1 MSYTKSKPQQSFV
14 QSGGIK
20 AALTPT
26 REYSFLEES
35 SSEENSFSASN
46 FLKNIPSSEEK
57 KKASK
62 TFKHSQSPLSK
73 HKSEYFRPKTSHGL
87 VGGDGIRYKGSSALS
102 RFAALEKRIKSRQI
116 ETTLKAS
123 SSFSDLDASSE
134 SEAQASKKE
143 RVEHPEH
150 RLKRNDIH
158 SSFTNEDE
166 KKNPRKINDE
176 DKNISKKKSV
186 SFANHLVQ
194 SEPSASDVSL
204 DNFMPYHP
212 SDDDI
217 SLNDMFSTPKLQNV
231 MSLDDL
237 IPASDTTA
245 EKEDYGVGILQLHS
259 VDEFLSTAE
268 DEQLSFQEKSHSS
281 SSTDSNSNLFNL
293 HSLEELEQAPAL
305 SPIQQKNDHENFPG
319 NIFQRDKTRSPEV
332 FKGTGT
338 DKVAD
343 KPMTSGSN
351 DYSSDF
357 HSDSEDTLKDTD
369 SIMEDL
375 SEKSMKTESSVKTAT
390 VSLQSKST
398 VAESIEKGTSY
409 SESFESVS
417 SSCATIPSTVQKKS
431 VAHLEASV
439 QTDPV
444 RVLGAN
450 GVTGW
455 LPLIGSCVQGSFYN
469 YNFDYCLLCIDFARS
484 DKTFFSPSPI
494 ISNEAL
500 VVLTSYSPGVLA
512 LHEML
517 KQQLVLTKNFIERS
531 ERLRK
536 TAAESLVAD
545 YQYASLQEAKE
556 LIDLRRQRL
565 SLPAKYSEMK
575 SKIRS

>member
-1 MSYTKSKPQQSFV
+1 MSYSKSKAQQSFV
-14 QSGGIK
+14 QSGRGIK
-20 AALTPT
+20 AALIPT

-57 KKASK
+57 KKPTK

-87 VGGDGIRYKGSSALS
+87 VGEDGIRYKGSSALS

-237 IPASDTTA
+237 ISASDTTA

-259 VDEFLSTAE
+259 VDELLSTAE

-390 VSLQSKST
+390 VSLQSNST

-450 GVTGW
+450 GVT
-455 LPLIGSCVQGSFYN
+455 
-469 YNFDYCLLCIDFARS
+469 DFARS